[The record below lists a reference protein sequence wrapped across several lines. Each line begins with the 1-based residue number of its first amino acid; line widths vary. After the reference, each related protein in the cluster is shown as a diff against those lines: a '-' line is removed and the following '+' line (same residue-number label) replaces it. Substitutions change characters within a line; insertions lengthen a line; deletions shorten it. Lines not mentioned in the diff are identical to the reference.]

1 MMTTGAAVRRIRLD
15 KHMTLR
21 EAAGDAI
28 SLAQLSRFET
38 DQQDLG
44 INVLL
49 QVLDNLHTTLT
60 EMRYLQLDGTADDPF
75 TRIVDEIRDAHD
87 SSAAR
92 VERARLIY
100 ERYRHDFAHRMQ
112 RWVAGGIWLYL
123 THDTVSHSRSAPV
136 PADIRQ
142 RLVGEVHSYLGK
154 VGTWGGTE
162 LQLYNIYSFNF
173 ADDELYALM
182 QPALRRGESYIGLF
196 DYYRFVPFILN
207 TNLSIFVSHNRL
219 DLAEATLHRTAEFL
233 QAGGQDMVSPR
244 VFYIFNQGLVLFK
257 KGQPVA
263 ARQKCSDAIRVA
275 EMFNETETVALLQQ
289 RLQNWLQHYQEPGFT
304 DILI

>member
-92 VERARLIY
+92 VQRAGLIY

-123 THDTVSHSRSAPV
+123 THDTVSQGRSAPV

-154 VGTWGGTE
+154 VETWGGTE

-219 DLAEATLHRTAEFL
+219 DLAEATLRRTAAFL
-233 QAGGQDMVSPR
+233 QEGGQDMVSPR
-244 VFYIFNQGLVLFK
+244 VFYIFNQGLVFFK

-289 RLQNWLQHYQEPGFT
+289 RLQNWLQHYQDPGFT